1 MNELLTSKNF
11 ILKLN
16 PNGLTEQHKRL
27 IRYLNIYILK
37 SLNSDS
43 EQEFFQCTE
52 EAYKML
58 TALIKQSNFRNQQS
72 GAPMTEQALE
82 LALDTIRDLI
92 YSKDS
97 DIYDN

>member
-37 SLNSDS
+37 TLNADS
-43 EQEFFQCTE
+43 EQEYFQCTE
-52 EAYKML
+52 DAYKML
-58 TALIKQSNFRNQQS
+58 TALIKQTNFRDSSSNIKR
-72 GAPMTEQALE
+72 TEQALE
-82 LALDTIRDLI
+82 LALDSVRDLI